1 MSWEVINQ
9 VLGLATVDK
18 QFVQE
23 LLKEPLVAV
32 QRRGFQLSPQEEK
45 MFSEI
50 CASNL
55 REFSQRLLQMLNR
68 EQFDQKHDASEG
80 RKGE

>member
-1 MSWEVINQ
+1 Q

-23 LLKEPLVAV
+23 LLKEPLVAL
-32 QRRGFQLSPQEEK
+32 QRRGFQLTPQEQK
-45 MFSEI
+45 AFSEI
-50 CASNL
+50 SASNL
-55 REFSQRLLQMLNR
+55 REFSQRLLQLLDR
-68 EQFDQKHDASEG
+68 EQSDQKRDDPEG